1 MPRMHCSTRFVLMR
15 DPVPLSPLVL
25 SSSLDAGE
33 QAALSYA
40 LSNRAEDVLVL
51 CDETSARALCRSL
64 HLPVAGSIGLIL
76 EAAHARRVTKEDA
89 LQALEELPRRGRLHA
104 SRDVIQSAIDAL
116 PGS

>member
-1 MPRMHCSTRFVLMR
+1 MIVVADTGPVLHLHWVGAASWALPPRPIHVVQEVWLEVERYAPDALLDARLVLVP
-15 DPVPLSPLVL
+15 DPVPLSLLVL

-51 CDETSARALCRSL
+51 CDETSARA
-64 HLPVAGSIGLIL
+64 
-76 EAAHARRVTKEDA
+76 
-89 LQALEELPRRGRLHA
+89 HA